1 MKTNFTNSDEWFLIR
16 VIRYHSFYPLNIFY
30 PISNLINLSGVKEIM
45 INGYVERFKPLYE
58 SWSDPSCA
66 KLPLYQTFP
75 IDACLF
81 KGEYLL
87 HGDGIPLHSGN
98 FLKGNDL
105 S

>member
-16 VIRYHSFYPLNIFY
+16 VIRCHSLHSPNIFY
-30 PISNLINLSGVKEIM
+30 AISNLINLSGVEEIM

-58 SWSDPSCA
+58 SWSDSLGSEPS
-66 KLPLYQTFP
+66 LHQTLR